1 MGVDHDIT
9 PACFGALGRRG
20 DAAAMTKAR
29 KLMGG
34 APSGGVKSSDNIEM
48 IHAVCDA
55 VVWRDYRA
63 AKKWFDHMRD
73 PGIGE
78 GGPLYF
84 PAGDVGYVVALATVA
99 EEDGALDVY
108 DDATD
113 YLAWAAH
120 VLDVIA
126 VPKRP
131 SKQRHHFPNITG
143 ENDRSIVGGP
153 VKNPH
158 MPGPRAA
165 FGIDGGWYAEGIAAS
180 IYDWLLDNPD
190 RQLANRFQQYE
201 PGGPT
206 WDSWAWLISTLRGW
220 IPASRD
226 RQPTRLRKAFTRQH
240 LNDLIDGLEPEGAYQ
255 SRFGLDVVRGDHY
268 LLVAVSHPTSQP
280 KAVAATMWWSDADNT
295 VHFAYPDGKV
305 NYQVDAKGFLAFDD
319 RHVWADATGKDADG
333 VFNRISSPKF
343 RRAGVRSHLVLRPRT
358 KRWVE
363 GVMHPREPVPAPP
376 PPAPPPDEDDDRD
389 IFDRIGDAL
398 SRLWHWLEA
407 RF

>member
-1 MGVDHDIT
+1 MAVDHDIT

-20 DAAAMTKAR
+20 DAAAMTKSK

-34 APSGGVKSSDNIEM
+34 QPSGGVKSSDNIEM
-48 IHAVCDA
+48 IHAVSDS
-55 VVWRDYRA
+55 VVFKDYRA
-63 AKKWFDHMRD
+63 AKKWFAHMRD

-84 PAGDVGYVVALATVA
+84 PAGDVGYVAALATVA

-113 YLAWAAH
+113 YLAWAVN
-120 VLDVIA
+120 VLDIIA

-131 SKQRHHFPNITG
+131 SSQLHHFPNL
-143 ENDRSIVGGP
+143 VGGSDRP
-153 VKNPH
+153 IIGGPGKNPY

-165 FGIDGGWYAEGIAAS
+165 FGHDGGWYAEGIAAS
-180 IYDWLLDNPD
+180 IYSWLLDNPD

-206 WDSWAWLISTLRGW
+206 WDSWAWLIATLRGW

-226 RQPTRLRKAFTRQH
+226 RQPTRLRRAFTRKS
-240 LNDLIDGLEPEGAYQ
+240 LNDLIDGLSPEGEYQ
-255 SRFGLDVVRGDHY
+255 LRFGLDVVRGDHY

-305 NYQVDAKGFLAFDD
+305 NYQVDAKGFIRWDND
-319 RHVWADATGKDADG
+319 EVWADAEGKDADG
-333 VFNRISSPKF
+333 DFNQIRSKRF
-343 RRAGVRSHLVLRPRT
+343 DRGGVSSHLVLRPRT

-363 GVMHPREPVPAPP
+363 GDLHPNEPVPAPP
-376 PPAPPPDEDDDRD
+376 PPSPPPDDDDD
-389 IFDRIGDAL
+389 MDWYDYPGYWL
-398 SRLWHWLEA
+398 TRLWHFLE
-407 RF
+407 RLI